1 MRLSITFIRRD
12 SSETDEFLRKWGDI
26 YLDLD
31 TIKSLIEFVLL
42 DLYVFMTKCKWYE
55 STIPCVRVLLLLRC
69 MQDEI
74 LKNAMFAEIL
84 KNVLTYLGF
93 C

>member
-1 MRLSITFIRRD
+1 MRLSITLRRD

-42 DLYVFMTKCKWYE
+42 DLDVFMTKC
-55 STIPCVRVLLLLRC
+55 
-69 MQDEI
+69 
-74 LKNAMFAEIL
+74 
-84 KNVLTYLGF
+84 
-93 C
+93 